1 MLGKLGVSC
10 AHMSKAETSYMIK
23 AIKVTGGNLSW
34 EPWEGP
40 GEPPADHV
48 EIEVVWTAIN
58 RADLMQRA
66 GVYTPPPGASDI
78 LGLEVSGRI
87 ASVGSGVTHLK
98 SGDEVCALL
107 TGGGYATRVVV
118 PAVQVLPV
126 PKGVSLETAAAI
138 PEVFAT
144 AWLNLYHEAA
154 LKPGE
159 RVLLHAGASGLGT
172 AVIQLATAF
181 GNPVFATAGDKA
193 KLEVCR
199 NLGASGVWNR
209 NEGSFVD
216 AVTAWGGVDMVL
228 DPVGGNYIAE
238 DQRVLNVDG
247 RIVLIGLMGGR
258 MAEVDLG
265 IMLIKRQRLI
275 GSTLRSRTV
284 EDKGE
289 VMQALYRHVWPLLAA
304 GQIEPL
310 IDSTWPIEEVEEA
323 MAYVAENRNTG
334 KVLLKISD

>member
-1 MLGKLGVSC
+1 MNR
-10 AHMSKAETSYMIK
+10 

-34 EPWEGP
+34 EDWEGP
-40 GEPPADHV
+40 GTPQADHV
-48 EIEVVWTAIN
+48 EIEIVWTAIN

-66 GVYTPPPGASDI
+66 GLYPPPPGASDI
-78 LGLEVSGRI
+78 PGLEVSGRI
-87 ASVGSGVTHLK
+87 ASVGAGV
-98 SGDEVCALL
+98 SQFQPGDEVCALL

-118 PAVQVLPV
+118 PAVQVLPI
-126 PKGVSLETAAAI
+126 PKGLSLQTAAAI

-144 AWLNLYHEAA
+144 AWLNLYQEAD

-181 GNPVFATAGDKA
+181 GNPVFATAGDDG
-193 KLEVCR
+193 KLETCR
-199 NLGASGVWNR
+199 KLGASGVWNR
-209 NEGSFVD
+209 NQGSFVE
-216 AVTAWGGVDMVL
+216 AVKHWGGVDMVL
-228 DPVGGNYIAE
+228 DPVGGSYIAE
-238 DQRVLNVDG
+238 DQQVLNVDG

-265 IMLIKRQRLI
+265 LMLVKRQRLI

-284 EDKGE
+284 KDKGN
-289 VMQALYRHVWPLLAA
+289 VMQALYRHVWPLLSA

-310 IDSTWPIEEVEEA
+310 IDSTWPIEQLEEA
-323 MAYVAENRNTG
+323 MAYVGENKNTG
-334 KVLLKISD
+334 KVLVQIAE

>member
-1 MLGKLGVSC
+1 M
-10 AHMSKAETSYMIK
+10 TK
-23 AIKVTGGNLSW
+23 AIKITGESLSW

-40 GEPPADHV
+40 GEPSADHV

-66 GVYTPPPGASDI
+66 GVYPPPPGASDI

-87 ASVGSGVTHLK
+87 ASVGAGATRFRP
-98 SGDEVCALL
+98 GDEVCALL

-118 PAVQVLPV
+118 PEVQVLPV
-126 PKGVSLETAAAI
+126 PRGLSLEKAAAI

-181 GNPVFATAGDKA
+181 GNPVFATAGDDA

-199 NLGASGVWNR
+199 KLGASGVWNR
-209 NEGSFVD
+209 KAGSFVE
-216 AVTAWGGVDMVL
+216 AVKSWGGVDMVL
-228 DPVGGNYIAE
+228 DPVGGSYIAD
-238 DQRVLNVDG
+238 DQKVLNVDG

-265 IMLIKRQRLI
+265 LMLIKRQRLI

-284 EDKGE
+284 RDKGA
-289 VMQALYRHVWPLLAA
+289 VMQALYRNVWPLLAA

-310 IDSTWPIEEVEEA
+310 IDSAWPIEQVEDA
-323 MAYVAENRNTG
+323 MAYVADNRNTG

>member
-1 MLGKLGVSC
+1 MNR
-10 AHMSKAETSYMIK
+10 
-23 AIKVTGGNLSW
+23 AIKVTGGNLTW
-34 EPWEGP
+34 EDWDGP
-40 GEPPADHV
+40 GTPPADHV

-66 GVYTPPPGASDI
+66 GLYPPPPGASDI

-87 ASVGSGVTHLK
+87 ASVGSGV
-98 SGDEVCALL
+98 SRFQPGDEVCALL

-118 PAVQVLPV
+118 PEVQVLPV
-126 PKGVSLETAAAI
+126 PKGLSLEKAAAI

-144 AWLNLYHEAA
+144 AWLNLYHEAQ

-181 GNPVFATAGDKA
+181 GNPVFATAGDDA
-193 KLEVCR
+193 KLETCR
-199 NLGASGVWNR
+199 KLGASGVWNR
-209 NEGSFVD
+209 NQGSFID
-216 AVTAWGGVDMVL
+216 AVKHWGGVDMVL
-228 DPVGGNYIAE
+228 DPVGGSYIAE

-258 MAEVDLG
+258 MSEVDLG
-265 IMLIKRQRLI
+265 LMLVKRQRLI

-284 EDKGE
+284 KDKGD
-289 VMQALYRHVWPLLAA
+289 VMQALYRHVWPLLSA
-304 GQIEPL
+304 GQIEPI
-310 IDSTWPIEEVEEA
+310 IDSAWPIEQLEEA
-323 MAYVAENRNTG
+323 MAYVGENKNTG
-334 KVLLKISD
+334 KVLLQIAE

>member
-1 MLGKLGVSC
+1 
-10 AHMSKAETSYMIK
+10 MSKAEISDMSK
-23 AIKVTGGNLSW
+23 AIKMTGANLRW
-34 EPWEGP
+34 ETWEGP

-66 GVYTPPPGASDI
+66 GVYPPPPGASDI

-87 ASVGSGVTHLK
+87 ASVGPGV
-98 SGDEVCALL
+98 SRFQPGDEVCALL

-118 PAVQVLPV
+118 PDIQVLPI
-126 PKGVSLETAAAI
+126 PKGLTLEKAAAI

-181 GNPVFATAGDKA
+181 GNPVFATAGDDA
-193 KLEVCR
+193 KLETCR

-209 NEGSFVD
+209 KAGSFVD
-216 AVTAWGGVDMVL
+216 AVKSWGGVDMVL
-228 DPVGGNYIAE
+228 DPVGGSYIAD
-238 DQRVLNVDG
+238 DQKVLNVDG

-265 IMLIKRQRLI
+265 LMLIKRQRLI

-284 EDKGE
+284 ADKGE
-289 VMQALYRHVWPLLAA
+289 VMQALYRHVWPLLSAC
-304 GQIEPL
+304 QIEPL
-310 IDSTWPIEEVEEA
+310 IDSTWPIEQVEEA
-323 MAYVAENRNTG
+323 MAYVSENKNTG
-334 KVLLKISD
+334 KVLLKVSD

>member
-1 MLGKLGVSC
+1 
-10 AHMSKAETSYMIK
+10 MIK

-66 GVYTPPPGASDI
+66 GVYPPPPGASDI

-98 SGDEVCALL
+98 PGDEVCALL

-144 AWLNLYHEAA
+144 AWLNLYHEA
-154 LKPGE
+154 
-159 RVLLHAGASGLGT
+159 
-172 AVIQLATAF
+172 
-181 GNPVFATAGDKA
+181 
-193 KLEVCR
+193 
-199 NLGASGVWNR
+199 
-209 NEGSFVD
+209 
-216 AVTAWGGVDMVL
+216 
-228 DPVGGNYIAE
+228 
-238 DQRVLNVDG
+238 
-247 RIVLIGLMGGR
+247 
-258 MAEVDLG
+258 
-265 IMLIKRQRLI
+265 
-275 GSTLRSRTV
+275 
-284 EDKGE
+284 
-289 VMQALYRHVWPLLAA
+289 
-304 GQIEPL
+304 
-310 IDSTWPIEEVEEA
+310 
-323 MAYVAENRNTG
+323 
-334 KVLLKISD
+334 

>member
-1 MLGKLGVSC
+1 
-10 AHMSKAETSYMIK
+10 MSDMNR
-23 AIKVTGGNLSW
+23 AIKVTGGNLTW
-34 EPWEGP
+34 EDWDGP
-40 GEPPADHV
+40 GTPPADHV

-66 GVYTPPPGASDI
+66 GLYPPPPGASDI

-87 ASVGSGVTHLK
+87 ASVGSGV
-98 SGDEVCALL
+98 SRFQPGDEVCALL

-118 PAVQVLPV
+118 PEVQVLPV
-126 PKGVSLETAAAI
+126 PKGLSLEKAAAI

-144 AWLNLYHEAA
+144 AWLNLYHEAQ

-181 GNPVFATAGDKA
+181 GNPVFATAGDDA
-193 KLEVCR
+193 KLETCR
-199 NLGASGVWNR
+199 KLGASGVWNR
-209 NEGSFVD
+209 NQGSFID
-216 AVTAWGGVDMVL
+216 AVKHWGGVDMVL
-228 DPVGGNYIAE
+228 DPVGGSYIAE

-258 MAEVDLG
+258 MSEVDLG
-265 IMLIKRQRLI
+265 LMLVKRQRLI

-284 EDKGE
+284 KDKGD
-289 VMQALYRHVWPLLAA
+289 VMQALYRHVWPLLSA
-304 GQIEPL
+304 GQIEPI
-310 IDSTWPIEEVEEA
+310 IDSAWPIEQLEEA
-323 MAYVAENRNTG
+323 MAYVGENKNTG
-334 KVLLKISD
+334 KVLLQIAE